1 MTSVSAKFKSD
12 HHIQARREYEFV
24 SIKYIINNAYLLNVE
39 RVVIAQRYQRRQEPI
54 FESKVGIQNRKCN
67 C

>member
-12 HHIQARREYEFV
+12 HHIYARREYEFV
-24 SIKYIINNAYLLNVE
+24 SIKYNIGFTYLFNTE
-39 RVVIAQRYQRRQEPI
+39 RVNNAQRYQRRQKLI
-54 FESKVGIQNRKCN
+54 FESKVGIKNRKYN

>member
-24 SIKYIINNAYLLNVE
+24 SIKYYIGFTYLFNTE
-39 RVVIAQRYQRRQEPI
+39 RVNNAQRYQRRQKLI
-54 FESKVGIQNRKCN
+54 FESKVGIKNRKYN